1 MKLIQN
7 FHQTVLTRVYP
18 PAANIQ
24 SGNYNPIP
32 HWMCGAQLVSF
43 NVQTAGLP
51 LQTNTA
57 MFTTNGNPGYVLKN
71 PEETNKDNSSCLV
84 TLKVLS
90 ARHIM
95 TLKPAKKPFLKP
107 NVRVTIQDPE
117 SPEEIIVLCTERDI
131 NTKEMP
137 KPTGYHTIW
146 DASGSEATVVHN
158 KHMAFRKFSLTE
170 VNRVCLLAV

>member
-1 MKLIQN
+1 MKLIQK

-71 PEETNKDNSSCLV
+71 PEETNKDNSSSLG

-90 ARHIM
+90 ARHNDTEFTETSEG
-95 TLKPAKKPFLKP
+95 TL
-107 NVRVTIQDPE
+107 PE
-117 SPEEIIVLCTERDI
+117 
-131 NTKEMP
+131 TKCASD
-137 KPTGYHTIW
+137 H
-146 DASGSEATVVHN
+146 SGSRITGRDYCVVY
-158 KHMAFRKFSLTE
+158 RK
-170 VNRVCLLAV
+170 RYKY